1 MYSTETWSR
10 VQRCSLSS
18 VFYLGLNSGARF
30 VCVCGS
36 MCVQSTV
43 TSLARLIHFLIFL
56 HSGKDYKITGTAIS
70 YCNDHSACNLSSFNW
85 RANQTHLCMEI
96 ITYTAIFFFHKSQSF
111 SFLHS
116 YFSANAPS
124 CFLFKSVAHDT
135 FTVCRPYVN

>member
-1 MYSTETWSR
+1 ME
-10 VQRCSLSS
+10 
-18 VFYLGLNSGARF
+18 LGL
-30 VCVCGS
+30 CVCGS

-96 ITYTAIFFFHKSQSF
+96 ITYTAIFFFFHKSQSF

>member
-1 MYSTETWSR
+1 ME
-10 VQRCSLSS
+10 
-18 VFYLGLNSGARF
+18 LGL
-30 VCVCGS
+30 CVCGS

-96 ITYTAIFFFHKSQSF
+96 ITYTAIFFFINLSRFHFCIHISLQMH
-111 SFLHS
+111 LHAFCLS
-116 YFSANAPS
+116 LLHMTHSLYA
-124 CFLFKSVAHDT
+124 AHM
-135 FTVCRPYVN
+135 